1 MAEFLD
7 SLNKEQRAAVQQIDG
22 PLLIMAGAGSGKTK
36 ALTCRIAY
44 MLEKGIDPH
53 KILAITFTNKAAQEM
68 RERVH
73 NLVGSEAEYI
83 WMYTFH
89 SFGARFLRREIQNYP
104 PYTSQFTIYDSDD
117 SKQLIKNILK
127 EMNLDDKQFQPNAV
141 AGHISS
147 AKNRLL
153 GPAAYRKAVGDNFF
167 AQRIADI
174 YDRYDA
180 AMKRNNALDFD
191 DLLLV
196 TTELLRKKEIR
207 EKWQNRF
214 HYILIDEYQDT
225 NHAQYLMARYI
236 AGSRQ
241 NICAVGDA
249 DQSIYSWRGADLRNI
264 LDFQKDYPDAKII
277 KLEQNYRST
286 KVILQAANEV
296 IKNNQDRPSKRL
308 WTQNE
313 KGGLIQHFEA
323 VDEHEEAD
331 YIVSNIKK
339 DHEQKQVPYGSMAI
353 LYRMNAQSRILEE
366 ALVKRGIAYT
376 MVGGVRFYDRAEIRD
391 IMCSEI
397 CGTISV
403 FVVSSIRQNVG
414 LVQLRWKNCQN
425 MPVNM
430 AFPFLRRLW
439 QRMIP
444 V

>member
-153 GPAAYRKAVGDNFF
+153 GPATYRKAVGDNFF
-167 AQRIADI
+167 AQRIA
-174 YDRYDA
+174 
-180 AMKRNNALDFD
+180 
-191 DLLLV
+191 
-196 TTELLRKKEIR
+196 EI
-207 EKWQNRF
+207 
-214 HYILIDEYQDT
+214 
-225 NHAQYLMARYI
+225 
-236 AGSRQ
+236 
-241 NICAVGDA
+241 
-249 DQSIYSWRGADLRNI
+249 
-264 LDFQKDYPDAKII
+264 
-277 KLEQNYRST
+277 
-286 KVILQAANEV
+286 
-296 IKNNQDRPSKRL
+296 
-308 WTQNE
+308 
-313 KGGLIQHFEA
+313 
-323 VDEHEEAD
+323 
-331 YIVSNIKK
+331 
-339 DHEQKQVPYGSMAI
+339 
-353 LYRMNAQSRILEE
+353 
-366 ALVKRGIAYT
+366 
-376 MVGGVRFYDRAEIRD
+376 
-391 IMCSEI
+391 
-397 CGTISV
+397 
-403 FVVSSIRQNVG
+403 
-414 LVQLRWKNCQN
+414 
-425 MPVNM
+425 
-430 AFPFLRRLW
+430 
-439 QRMIP
+439 
-444 V
+444 